1 MDATETTPTPDLGP
15 HVAEIVSHYL
25 SKNQITSADLPTL
38 ITTVYEALRSLGKR
52 TEPETNRT
60 PAVSVR
66 QSVTRNYVVC
76 LDCGWRGSALRRH
89 IGTRHGLNPVEY
101 RARWRLSQE
110 HPLVAPGYS
119 EKRSAWA
126 KEMGLGQRGRG
137 SRGAR
142 RSKAT

>member
-1 MDATETTPTPDLGP
+1 MDATETAPTPDLEP
-15 HVAEIVSHYL
+15 HVAEIVSRYL
-25 SKNQITSADLPTL
+25 SKNQIASADLPNL
-38 ITTVYEALRSLGKR
+38 ITTVYEALRSLGKP
-52 TEPETNRT
+52 TEPETDRT

-66 QSVTRNYVVC
+66 QSVTRNHVVR
-76 LDCGWRGSALRRH
+76 LDCGWRGSVLRRH
-89 IGTRHGLNPVEY
+89 IGSMHGLTPIEY
-101 RARWRLSQE
+101 RVRWKLSQE

-137 SRGAR
+137 SPKAR